1 MEDHGS
7 SEPHRYHALPVL
19 ALSGHVLFPHTLEPL
34 QLFDASCQTMLDDC
48 LADRRLLFLVAE
60 RPGGGDST
68 FDVGALGRVVSD
80 RRLSGGRTTLFV
92 HGLERVRVRR
102 EISEEPWR
110 VVDVGPLLDD
120 DPADQDLPDDA
131 LAGARARVVGLAS
144 NLARELGAAGAAL
157 SRVIG
162 STLDA
167 GVLSH
172 RIASLTAGGLD
183 ERQRLLES
191 TSPLARCLAVERCL
205 LARLLE
211 SGPSVPDDAGWV
223 N

>member
-1 MEDHGS
+1 MEDRGPD
-7 SEPHRYHALPVL
+7 EPDRYEALPVL
-19 ALSGHVLFPHTLEPL
+19 ALSGQVLFPHTLEPL
-34 QLFDASCQTMLDDC
+34 QLYEAESQAMLDAC

-60 RPGGGDST
+60 RPGDGGDT

-92 HGLERVRVRR
+92 HALERVRVVR
-102 EISEEPWR
+102 EVASEPWR
-110 VVDVGPLLDD
+110 VVDVDPLHDERV
-120 DPADQDLPDDA
+120 ADAPLTD
-131 LAGARARVVGLAS
+131 ARARVVGLAA
-144 NLARELGAAGAAL
+144 NLARELGAGGAAL

-172 RIASLTAGGLD
+172 RVASLAAGDLS

-191 TSPLARCLAVERCL
+191 TSPLERCRGAERLL

-211 SGPSVPDDAGWV
+211 SGPSLPEDAGWV